1 MRTILLL
8 LVILAT
14 GCLSHKKAGAGT
26 DPFASDRTVKIQFH
40 PFWGGM
46 AACELER
53 KSGKDNLLY
62 TYIVR
67 KPMGDSTYSASAPV
81 TKAQADSVF
90 AQAERT
96 EWSSDIFFGKADAPV
111 GLTVYGEY
119 KKGMQKKNFTCEKLI
134 NASELPKEIFR
145 LATLLNELAPADMKL
160 F

>member
-8 LVILAT
+8 ILMLVT
-14 GCLSHKKAGAGT
+14 GCLSHQKATTVT
-26 DPFASDRTVKIQFH
+26 DPYASDRVVKIQFH

-53 KSGKDNLLY
+53 KSGKDYLLY

-67 KPMGDSTYSASAPV
+67 KPMGDSTYSAPAPV

-90 AQAERT
+90 AQAERA
-96 EWSSDIFFGKADAPV
+96 EWNSDIFFGKADAPI

-145 LATLLNELAPADMKL
+145 LATLLNELAPDEMKL